1 MVCRKGDISQ
11 ILFFGGY
18 FLQYNEILGKGAF
31 KTVYKAFDEVD
42 GIEVAWNQ
50 VKIHDLLQSPEE
62 LERLYSEVNLLKSL
76 KHKNIIKFYTSWVD
90 AKNKNV
96 NFITEVFNSGTL
108 RQYRKKHK
116 HVDIRAV
123 KNWARQILRGLLYLH
138 SHDPPIIH
146 RDLKCDNV
154 FVNGNNGEVKIG
166 DLGLA
171 TILRQAHAAHSVI
184 GTPEFMA
191 PELYEEEYNE
201 LVDIYSFG
209 MCLLEIVTFEYP
221 YSECTNAAQIYKKV
235 TSGKKPAAL
244 GKVKDPDVRKFIE
257 NCLAVASKRLPARE
271 LLSDPFLQCDVN
283 KELSECPPM
292 PVFRPGLGGDDSEA
306 VAPKEDPESS
316 LCHRMSKLAHRE
328 SKAAMSDTVCDESK
342 LVMTVPHLKSVS
354 STEALSNSDC
364 DSGPLSGYLKDDQL
378 QRSRDFRVKG
388 KKKDDS
394 TVSLRLRIAN
404 PQGHV
409 RYIHFVF
416 DIESDTAISVA
427 SEMVEELQLSDQDV
441 NTVAEMIDAQIVA
454 LVPDWKPG
462 ASFEDVTPDTGH
474 SDQDNCL
481 PDLSCR
487 RLEDEVGVENTTLEG
502 CCTSNS
508 LITQDFCSSGLLPS
522 STEESPARGEGMM
535 YGRFEDVTYNQ
546 GGSDYSPSSSGAPP
560 PIPSISLDHQALE
573 DSLCNVGGHTL
584 PEFGLSERD
593 SINAICETVSSLLKP
608 KTVSAGDADPEE
620 VGCMAFNDLVE
631 CQRNAGCS
639 KYTHQTWELIM
650 NMAASP
656 EDQDTYAEVE
666 MHEMDKGF
674 HSPVPWASGA
684 STVITPTD
692 LTDGEE
698 ELDEELKSLAFEQEK
713 ELVELRRKH
722 EFAILEAKTRWEKKS
737 GSTLSSKPVYS
748 DLQSDNVSTSN
759 FMHDSSAIG
768 PGLDRQGLSSGCV
781 IPTFGS
787 HGLVSP
793 PIDWEAQLA
802 TVRELSS
809 SRKSLDSDRLSL
821 SELSAMTKE
830 VLIEKAQEELA
841 PKPLCSSLSGVVITM
856 DASNSRSE
864 MTVIGPTAL
873 LRSNLT
879 ENHTGVDGEKQV
891 CVPQEVGL
899 HVVGMGKVYESSV
912 SYCNNCTSSSHRSNF
927 VPLERQVQPI
937 NAGNE
942 IAASSM
948 ALVCDSKM
956 HLDELELRHLVSDT
970 ILDSTALDE
979 VRLLETEYPHSEVLD
994 AKVEPRNMG
1003 PSFPG
1008 LYTRSDEDEAWQAAQ
1023 TSGSLPQWSAGP
1035 LNLCLGKTG
1044 GRSEASNV
1052 SNTSEEAGFC
1062 AEPHS
1067 SSNKPQALDAPRC
1080 DLEKTYIVQPK
1091 VHRTSERMDTYGRE
1105 KYGRCTSSPVV
1116 SIMHEAKSCIIQ
1128 EIERQENPYR
1138 TGSIFQTDG
1147 DSLESKKEQLQ
1158 RSIAR
1163 LEAKTLEGLQ
1173 IGLVANLGTRKLPCG
1188 PSIQPTGS
1196 TPATPQSRPNS
1207 ASESNKQ

>member
-1 MVCRKGDISQ
+1 MAEDHGTHFSTNEASPEAEFAEMDPTGRYGRYS
-11 ILFFGGY
+11 
-18 FLQYNEILGKGAF
+18 EILGKGAF

-50 VKIHDLLQSPEE
+50 VKIQDLLQSPEE

-123 KNWARQILRGLLYLH
+123 KSWARQILRGLLYLH

-146 RDLKCDNV
+146 RDLKCDNI

-244 GKVKDPDVRKFIE
+244 DKVKDPDVRKFIE

-283 KELSECPPM
+283 KEHSECPPM
-292 PVFRPGLGGDDSEA
+292 PVLCPELGGDESE
-306 VAPKEDPESS
+306 VIVSKEEPESS
-316 LCHRMSKLAHRE
+316 LCHRISKLEQAE
-328 SKAAMSDTVCDESK
+328 SRADVSDTVCDEFELNMK
-342 LVMTVPHLKSVS
+342 APPLKSVS
-354 STEALSNSDC
+354 SNEALSNSDC

-378 QRSRDFRVKG
+378 QTSRDFKVKG

-394 TVSLRLRIAN
+394 TVSLRLRIAD

-441 NTVAEMIDAQIVA
+441 TTVAEMIDAQILA

-462 ASFEDVTPDTGH
+462 ASFEDATPDTGH
-474 SDQDNCL
+474 SDQDRCL
-481 PDLSCR
+481 PDVSCR
-487 RLEDEVGVENTTLEG
+487 RLEDEIGIDETTLEG
-502 CCTSNS
+502 CCMSNS
-508 LITQDFCSSGLLPS
+508 LITPDVGSSGLIPS

-560 PIPSISLDHQALE
+560 PISSISFDQQALE
-573 DSLCNVGGHTL
+573 DSLCNVADHTS
-584 PEFGLSERD
+584 PDFGPAGRD
-593 SINAICETVSSLLKP
+593 IAGALCETLSSLLEP
-608 KTVSAGDADPEE
+608 TIVSAGDVDPGE

-639 KYTHQTWELIM
+639 RYTHQTWELIM

-656 EDQDTYAEVE
+656 EGQDAYAEAE

-674 HSPVPWASGA
+674 HSPVLWASGA
-684 STVITPTD
+684 STVVTPTD

-698 ELDEELKSLAFEQEK
+698 ELDEELKILAFEQEK
-713 ELVELRRKH
+713 ELIELRKKH
-722 EFAILEAKTRWEKKS
+722 EMAITEAKTRWEKKS

-759 FMHDSSAIG
+759 IVHGSSALE
-768 PGLDRQGLSSGCV
+768 PHLDRQGLAGGC
-781 IPTFGS
+781 ILSTSFGS
-787 HGLVSP
+787 HGSVSP

-802 TVRELSS
+802 TVRESSS
-809 SRKSLDSDRLSL
+809 SRKSIDSDRLSL
-821 SELSAMTKE
+821 EELSAMTKAIFKE
-830 VLIEKAQEELA
+830 NAEKRSAAQ
-841 PKPLCSSLSGVVITM
+841 PLCSSLSGVVNTM
-856 DASNSRSE
+856 DATHIHSE
-864 MTVIGPTAL
+864 MTVIRPASTSGLPGV
-873 LRSNLT
+873 
-879 ENHTGVDGEKQV
+879 HTGVGGEKQV
-891 CVPQEVGL
+891 CVPKEVGL
-899 HVVGMGKVYESSV
+899 QVVSMGSINEGSVTHYE
-912 SYCNNCTSSSHRSNF
+912 NCTSSSHRSQS
-927 VPLERQVQPI
+927 VPLETQKGQPKLA
-937 NAGNE
+937 NAD
-942 IAASSM
+942 A
-948 ALVCDSKM
+948 
-956 HLDELELRHLVSDT
+956 
-970 ILDSTALDE
+970 ILDSTIVDE
-979 VRLLETEYPHSEVLD
+979 VKLPVRDRPYSDVLS
-994 AKVEPRNMG
+994 AK
-1003 PSFPG
+1003 SF
-1008 LYTRSDEDEAWQAAQ
+1008 E
-1023 TSGSLPQWSAGP
+1023 SLFS
-1035 LNLCLGKTG
+1035 L
-1044 GRSEASNV
+1044 
-1052 SNTSEEAGFC
+1052 
-1062 AEPHS
+1062 
-1067 SSNKPQALDAPRC
+1067 NKPQELDASER
-1080 DLEKTYIVQPK
+1080 DLGKPSVVQPK
-1091 VHRTSERMDTYGRE
+1091 VYRASERTDTHGPERYVC
-1105 KYGRCTSSPVV
+1105 CTGSPVV
-1116 SIMHEAKSCIIQ
+1116 SMNHKDKSSILQ
-1128 EIERQENPYR
+1128 VNERQETPQR
-1138 TGSIFQTDG
+1138 TGSNCQMDG
-1147 DSLESKKEQLQ
+1147 GSSESKKEQLQ

-1173 IGLVANLGTRKLPCG
+1173 IGLVANLGCRKLSCA
-1188 PSIQPTGS
+1188 PSVQPTGNAS
-1196 TPATPQSRPNS
+1196 AASQSRPNS
-1207 ASESNKQ
+1207 ASESSKQ